1 MESQGTK
8 GVYGANGT
16 KGPAGYLWR
25 KYLDI
30 AELERAAIS
39 NHETSD
45 LNCGLMRLAE
55 VYLIEAEA
63 NIEMADGN
71 LELAR
76 TDINIIRNRVGM
88 PDVVV
93 TSQSGLRT
101 YC

>member
-45 LNCGLMRLAE
+45 LNCGLMSFSRGLSNRGRS
-55 VYLIEAEA
+55 

-71 LELAR
+71 LELATER
-76 TDINIIRNRVGM
+76 TSI
-88 PDVVV
+88 
-93 TSQSGLRT
+93 
-101 YC
+101 